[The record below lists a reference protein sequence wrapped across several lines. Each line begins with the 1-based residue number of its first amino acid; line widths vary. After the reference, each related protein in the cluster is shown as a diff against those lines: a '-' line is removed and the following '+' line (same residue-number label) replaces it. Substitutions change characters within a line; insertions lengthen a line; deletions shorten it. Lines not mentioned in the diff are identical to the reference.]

1 MAKAAQNAA
10 WCRTFAL
17 LAQLFNV
24 NRDPERAKPIDP
36 MQFYTWG
43 ENKSD
48 GGIVRSTKETRA
60 EMRVLFPGGTRK
72 AKARAKGKA

>member
-10 WCRTFAL
+10 WCRTFAM

-43 ENKSD
+43 ESKQGD
-48 GGIVRSTKETRA
+48 GVVRSTEETRA

>member
-36 MQFYTWG
+36 MQFYAWG
-43 ENKSD
+43 ESKHGD
-48 GGIVRSTKETRA
+48 GVVRSTEETRA
-60 EMRVLFPGGTRK
+60 EMRGLFPGGK
-72 AKARAKGKA
+72 AKAKRKT